1 MKNLLFPKVFR
12 LIGWIL
18 FIPAIVMAVL
28 LYCEVLSFAG
38 TAEIIINDAVIIGA
52 ALGAIFIVCSK
63 EACEDEMTRALR
75 LSALLNSLYV
85 YVILLIACTLFV
97 NGLAFLQFMFVNLI
111 LFPVI
116 YVLIFSLE
124 MNRFKRMCENEEQ
137 N

>member
-1 MKNLLFPKVFR
+1 
-12 LIGWIL
+12 
-18 FIPAIVMAVL
+18 MAVL

>member
-18 FIPAIVMAVL
+18 FIPAIAMAVL

-52 ALGAIFIVCSK
+52 ALGAILIVCSK

>member
-1 MKNLLFPKVFR
+1 M
-12 LIGWIL
+12 GWIL